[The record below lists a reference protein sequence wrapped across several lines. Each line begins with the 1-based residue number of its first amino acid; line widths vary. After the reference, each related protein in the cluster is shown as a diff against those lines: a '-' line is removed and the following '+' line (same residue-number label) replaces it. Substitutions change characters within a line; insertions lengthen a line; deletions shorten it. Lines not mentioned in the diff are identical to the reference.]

1 MVLWADRIDRLLRR
15 LTAGDETA
23 LGPLFDFYRPRLHQE
38 LAVELATDPRLGARF
53 DAADVVQEVFLD
65 ARRQIGWFV
74 ARGGRV
80 DFWVWLRGLARER
93 RLKFL
98 REHLDAQRR
107 TAKRQQ
113 ALPDDS
119 ADHPAAPTETPSDAV
134 MLGEESERL
143 MRALS
148 LMTPEDRDV
157 IRLRVTEGRSNAEA
171 GALLGLTPGAVAKRL
186 ERALRRLRQV
196 AGDEPGS

>member
-1 MVLWADRIDRLLRR
+1 MMSASADRVGKLLERLA
-15 LTAGDETA
+15 AGDETA
-23 LGPLFDFYRPRLHQE
+23 LGSLFDHYRERLQQEVAAE
-38 LAVELATDPRLGARF
+38 LAADPRLGARF
-53 DAADVVQEVFLD
+53 DPADVVQEVFLD
-65 ARRQIGWFV
+65 ARRQLGWYR

-119 ADHPAAPTETPSDAV
+119 AQHPVAPTETPSDQAV
-134 MLGEESERL
+134 L
-143 MRALS
+143 
-148 LMTPEDRDV
+148 
-157 IRLRVTEGRSNAEA
+157 
-171 GALLGLTPGAVAKRL
+171 
-186 ERALRRLRQV
+186 
-196 AGDEPGS
+196 